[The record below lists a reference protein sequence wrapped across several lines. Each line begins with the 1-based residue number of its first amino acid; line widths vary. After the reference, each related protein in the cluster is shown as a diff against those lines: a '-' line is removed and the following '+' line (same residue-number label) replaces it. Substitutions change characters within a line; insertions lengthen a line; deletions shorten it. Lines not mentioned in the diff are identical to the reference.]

1 MSVISMENRAQRRA
15 ASSNRARAS
24 QAQAASTIE
33 QTDEFVG
40 YWLNLGVQRQ
50 DGTFHRLNR
59 GVAVSD
65 LFVRQIYEATDPA
78 RKEELILTNKIVT
91 ALQNFIR
98 TGKLGEGEHKLL
110 GNLQVCLYRKMEGSD
125 GTDGVEDSN
134 EIADWLFGEGEADTD
149 GDDDAEAAAK
159 AEAEMEAEVQRR
171 VDAALAAKAA
181 ATRKSAAKAALDDE
195 NVLGAM

>member
-33 QTDEFVG
+33 QADEFVG

-125 GTDGVEDSN
+125 GVDGVDDSN
-134 EIADWLFGEGEADTD
+134 EISDWLFGEGEADGEPD
-149 GDDDAEAAAK
+149 ADAEAA
-159 AEAEMEAEVQRR
+159 MEAEIQRR

>member
-33 QTDEFVG
+33 QADEFVG

-78 RKEELILTNKIVT
+78 RKEELVLTNKIVT

-98 TGKLGEGEHKLL
+98 SGKLGEGEHKLL
-110 GNLQVCLYRKMEGSD
+110 ANLQVCLYRKMEGSD
-125 GTDGVEDSN
+125 GTDGIEDTN
-134 EIADWLFGEGEADTD
+134 EVADWLFGEGDSETEAGDTSA
-149 GDDDAEAAAK
+149 AEAA
-159 AEAEMEAEVQRR
+159 MEAEIQRR
-171 VDAALAAKAA
+171 VEAALAAKAA
-181 ATRKSAAKAALDDE
+181 ASRKSAAKAALDDE

>member
-33 QTDEFVG
+33 QDDEFVG

-125 GTDGVEDSN
+125 GTDGVDDSN

-149 GDDDAEAAAK
+149 GDADAEAA
-159 AEAEMEAEVQRR
+159 MEAEIQRR

>member
-33 QTDEFVG
+33 QADEFVG

-65 LFVRQIYEATDPA
+65 LFVRPIYEATDPA
-78 RKEELILTNKIVT
+78 RKEELALTNKIVA

-98 TGKLGEGEHKLL
+98 TSKLGEGEHKLL
-110 GNLQVCLYRKMEGSD
+110 GNLQVCLYRKMEG
-125 GTDGVEDSN
+125 TDGVDGVDDTN
-134 EIADWLFGEGEADTD
+134 EVAEWLFGEGDSEAEAEDSSA
-149 GDDDAEAAAK
+149 AEAA
-159 AEAEMEAEVQRR
+159 MEAEIQRR
-171 VDAALAAKAA
+171 VEAAMAAKAA
-181 ATRKSAAKAALDDE
+181 ASRKSAAKAALDDE
-195 NVLGAM
+195 GILGAM